1 MRLCS
6 IFPFHSYLCERPE
19 YFVVKWHA
27 YFRGTVRLAL
37 NVGKAASLSFCQL
50 LNIIKFYLSESF
62 HYTLGT
68 VK

>member
-1 MRLCS
+1 MHLCS

-27 YFRGTVRLAL
+27 YFRGTVCLAL

-50 LNIIKFYLSESF
+50 LNIIKF
-62 HYTLGT
+62 
-68 VK
+68 